1 MKFTALLT
9 LIGGLALC
17 AQADSSFRLDMNGDA
32 GMTVSAESAGI
43 RLKPQGWK
51 KADLRK
57 SCLYGETKLPADRNT
72 TLKVLFRT
80 DRKGTVIF
88 EFAGSWNDDPEKRSK
103 TALFEIQVNGKS
115 VPEGGFTRVK
125 TDAKKGIKLPQ
136 GFVCRGAPVY
146 APADGDGKS
155 ASVLV
160 DHDNRLILYFKA
172 EAETDYVMTISCR
185 GTAE

>member
-1 MKFTALLT
+1 MKITAILT
-9 LIGGLALC
+9 LIGGLSLC

-57 SCLYGETKLPADRNT
+57 GCLYGETKLPDDRNT
-72 TLKVLFRT
+72 SLKVLFRT

-103 TALFEIQVNGKS
+103 TMLFDVQVNGKS
-115 VPEGGFTRVK
+115 IPEGGFSRVK

-136 GFVCRGAPVY
+136 DFVCRGTPVY
-146 APADGDGKS
+146 APADGGKTP

-172 EAETDYVMTISCR
+172 EAETDYVMAISCR

>member
-57 SCLYGETKLPADRNT
+57 GCLYGETKLPADRNT
-72 TLKVLFRT
+72 SLKVLFRT

-103 TALFEIQVNGKS
+103 TALFEVQVNGSAVQIQPEHGILRAENKPCGKQEKCKHLHS
-115 VPEGGFTRVK
+115 AVPLHE
-125 TDAKKGIKLPQ
+125 I
-136 GFVCRGAPVY
+136 
-146 APADGDGKS
+146 
-155 ASVLV
+155 
-160 DHDNRLILYFKA
+160 
-172 EAETDYVMTISCR
+172 VMT
-185 GTAE
+185 

>member
-1 MKFTALLT
+1 MKITAILT
-9 LIGGLALC
+9 LIGGLSLC

-57 SCLYGETKLPADRNT
+57 GCLYGETKLPDDRNT
-72 TLKVLFRT
+72 SLKVLFRT

-103 TALFEIQVNGKS
+103 TMLFDVQVNGK
-115 VPEGGFTRVK
+115 
-125 TDAKKGIKLPQ
+125 
-136 GFVCRGAPVY
+136 
-146 APADGDGKS
+146 
-155 ASVLV
+155 
-160 DHDNRLILYFKA
+160 
-172 EAETDYVMTISCR
+172 
-185 GTAE
+185 

>member
-57 SCLYGETKLPADRNT
+57 GCLYGETKLPADRNT

-103 TALFEIQVNGKS
+103 TALFEVQVNGKS

-125 TDAKKGIKLPQ
+125 TDAKKGIKLPRRP
-136 GFVCRGAPVY
+136 GVCACGWRRKKRIGAGRPRQ
-146 APADGDGKS
+146 PSDS
-155 ASVLV
+155 L
-160 DHDNRLILYFKA
+160 FKA